1 VGASLELWGQGGR
14 ELRSFDSE
22 RVTVGTDPA
31 NELIIEGTGVSRV
44 HAVLERFGNVWCVR
58 DLGSRNGTRVNGE
71 RILGDHALNAG
82 DEILLGR
89 FRMVFR
95 GPSRSTKAT
104 QAIAE
109 PPALTPRER
118 DVLIALCRP
127 LLGGSAFT
135 EPASIRS
142 IAEAL
147 VVSEAAV
154 KQHLTRLYAKFGVN
168 EGEERRRVRL
178 ANAALSLGAVS
189 YGDLQS
195 SR

>member
-1 VGASLELWGQGGR
+1 LELWGRSGR
-14 ELRSFDSE
+14 ELRSLDDD
-22 RVTVGTDPA
+22 RVTIGTDPT

-44 HAVLERFGNVWCVR
+44 HAVFEWFGGVWCVR
-58 DLGSRNGTRVNGE
+58 DLGSRNGTFVNGQ
-71 RILGDHALNAG
+71 RILGEYALNAG
-82 DEILLGR
+82 DEILLGK
-89 FRMVFR
+89 FRIVFR
-95 GPSRSTKAT
+95 GPARSTKAT

-109 PPALTPRER
+109 PPSLTPRER

-154 KQHLTRLYAKFGVN
+154 KQHLSRLYTKFGVN
-168 EGEERRRVRL
+168 EGDERRRVRL
-178 ANAALSLGAVS
+178 ANAAVSLGAVS
-189 YGDLQS
+189 SGDLQS
-195 SR
+195 GR